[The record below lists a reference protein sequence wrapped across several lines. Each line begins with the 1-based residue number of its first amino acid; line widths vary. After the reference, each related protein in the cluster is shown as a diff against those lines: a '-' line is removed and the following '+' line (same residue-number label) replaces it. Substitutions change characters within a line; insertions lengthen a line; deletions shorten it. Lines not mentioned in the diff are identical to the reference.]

1 VVEELMVEMHLLSVN
16 ADFKYDPI
24 YALGVVTAFER
35 FMQGYQPERDKEP
48 IFNAICQAVEDDPQR
63 FQQDAQ
69 RLRNLFNNLSAKELL
84 DWLSGKT
91 HLEGADDLQAQIQA
105 IAHNPNFKYSRLFA
119 IGVFSLLEVADAETV
134 KDEKLR
140 VEALK
145 QISAILH
152 VSEDK
157 LNKDLELYR
166 SNLEKIEQALITMA
180 DMLSAERK
188 KRQQRLQ
195 AQAAAVASS
204 NPIDD
209 AHQSPDASG
218 GKASSGS

>member
-1 VVEELMVEMHLLSVN
+1 
-16 ADFKYDPI
+16 
-24 YALGVVTAFER
+24 
-35 FMQGYQPERDKEP
+35 
-48 IFNAICQAVEDDPQR
+48 
-63 FQQDAQ
+63 
-69 RLRNLFNNLSAKELL
+69 
-84 DWLSGKT
+84 
-91 HLEGADDLQAQIQA
+91 
-105 IAHNPNFKYSRLFA
+105 
-119 IGVFSLLEVADAETV
+119 
-134 KDEKLR
+134 
-140 VEALK
+140 
-145 QISAILH
+145 LH

>member
-1 VVEELMVEMHLLSVN
+1 ME
-16 ADFKYDPI
+16 I
-24 YALGVVTAFER
+24 
-35 FMQGYQPERDKEP
+35 
-48 IFNAICQAVEDDPQR
+48 
-63 FQQDAQ
+63 
-69 RLRNLFNNLSAKELL
+69 
-84 DWLSGKT
+84 
-91 HLEGADDLQAQIQA
+91 
-105 IAHNPNFKYSRLFA
+105 
-119 IGVFSLLEVADAETV
+119 ADAETV

-195 AQAAAVASS
+195 AQAAAIASS
-204 NPIDD
+204 NPTDD
-209 AHQSPDASG
+209 THQSPDASG
-218 GKASSGS
+218 DKASSGS